1 MGRVIDLVDKETG
14 EIIPSYISIDRK
26 TNEITDVPASKV
38 RIPER
43 IGKTEITKAGAGN
56 APCGAAGKRQAG
68 GTQ

>member
-38 RIPER
+38 RIPE
-43 IGKTEITKAGAGN
+43 
-56 APCGAAGKRQAG
+56 
-68 GTQ
+68 